1 MEAVLAR
8 PAAERLRDGIRV
20 AVAGPPNSGK
30 SSLVNYLAE
39 RDVAITSA
47 IPGTTRDLLEA
58 PIALEGVPFVLVDTA
73 GLRDADEEIERIGI
87 QRAEHLLATADI
99 ILWLGDPLAASVGE
113 RTIIVQSKADLDPV
127 FVQGADVLVSSA
139 SGSGMDQLVA
149 VLTGKARQLLPA
161 PGEVTINARHRE
173 HITTCLSN
181 LKAASLTRDLLIA
194 AEHLRMARLALDRI
208 TGRSGVEDML
218 NALFGRFCIGK

>member
-1 MEAVLAR
+1 LADR
-8 PAAERLRDGIRV
+8 E
-20 AVAGPPNSGK
+20 
-30 SSLVNYLAE
+30 
-39 RDVAITSA
+39 VAITSA

-58 PIALEGVPFVLVDTA
+58 PIALDGVPFVLVDTA
-73 GLRDADEEIERIGI
+73 GLRDADEEIEQIGI
-87 QRAEHLLATADI
+87 ARAEHLLETADI
-99 ILWLGDPLAASVGE
+99 ILWLGDPLGAPAGE

-127 FVQGADVLVSSA
+127 SVQGADVLVSSS

-149 VLTGKARQLLPA
+149 LLTGKGRQLLPA

-173 HITTCLSN
+173 HIIACLSN
-181 LKAASLTRDLLIA
+181 LKAASHSRDLLIA
-194 AEHLRMARLALDRI
+194 AEHLRLARLTLDRI